1 MKRTA
6 IWGIAIGIVTLIV
19 ALMWAGPYIRS
30 RHGAGVSPVSNPPV
44 GTAGRDAPDES
55 PATLHDLETV
65 TGTVDPHELI
75 GRRVDFHVKVADINN
90 YTSFWVGNKDNRM
103 LVVLARDNR
112 SEAQRVHGAASPND
126 IKPAAAG
133 QMVHITGTIEGIPN
147 AEARFSWGLNDPQH
161 GALDDQLKDQK
172 VYIRAEHVTPEG

>member
-1 MKRTA
+1 MHCHWRMKRTA
-6 IWGIAIGIVTLIV
+6 VWAALIGVLASIVT
-19 ALMWAGPYIRS
+19 LMWAGPYIRS
-30 RHGAGVSPVSNPPV
+30 RHGTGVSVVGNPPV
-44 GTAGRDAPDES
+44 GTAGHQAADEPDES

-103 LVVLARDNR
+103 LVF
-112 SEAQRVHGAASPND
+112 HGATSPND
-126 IKPAAAG
+126 IKPAAPG
-133 QMVHITGTIEGIPN
+133 QLVRITGTIEGIPN
-147 AEARFSWGLNDPQH
+147 ADARAFE
-161 GALDDQLKDQK
+161 DQK